1 MARIEMRV
9 SDLTREPIQD
19 DSQAV
24 RLIVEHPDFPEPI
37 GLDVR
42 PEELAGLLTEERT
55 RFAVLT
61 VDDPV
66 NPNPRRYAVNLDEF
80 ESLFRAGDS
89 HTALEEAFT
98 THQQE
103 QRGRGR
109 RRDGGGR
116 RQGTQRRSRIDY
128 ASPEHAGEDHPGR
141 ISMAERAYV
150 RDHLDEVNERL
161 RQKGMREIDPTD
173 PEMAER
179 YGLMS
184 V

>member
-1 MARIEMRV
+1 MATIEVKV
-9 SDLTREPIQD
+9 SDLSGAQITDEGE
-19 DSQAV
+19 AA

-37 GLDVR
+37 GLDVTLDEVQ
-42 PEELAGLLTEERT
+42 PQLSAAES
-55 RFAVLT
+55 RFV
-61 VDDPV
+61 VVSIEDPD
-66 NPNPRRYAVNLDEF
+66 NPNPQRYVLPVEEFDNLF
-80 ESLFRAGDS
+80 QSIDS
-89 HTALEEAFT
+89 TTALQRVLDAQ
-98 THQQE
+98 QQE
-103 QRGRGR
+103 QRSRGR
-109 RRDGGGR
+109 RRGGGGR

-161 RQKGMREIDPTD
+161 RQQGMREIDPND